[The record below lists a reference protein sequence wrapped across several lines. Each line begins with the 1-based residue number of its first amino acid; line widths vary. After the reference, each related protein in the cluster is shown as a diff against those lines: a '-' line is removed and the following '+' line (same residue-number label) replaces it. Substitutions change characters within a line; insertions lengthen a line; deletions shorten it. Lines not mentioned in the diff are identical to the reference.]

1 MVLAAAAAATSAAAL
16 VGTAAVVGTAARVGT
31 QAGTTARAGTAVVA
45 GTAAVAGM
53 AVLAGTA
60 AVVGSDPLVCT
71 AAAAGRRR
79 KRPMALVQC
88 GPGARLHMAAKAEMA
103 RAVEVTMAEVRAE
116 EQWMSR

>member
-1 MVLAAAAAATSAAAL
+1 MYAT
-16 VGTAAVVGTAARVGT
+16 
-31 QAGTTARAGTAVVA
+31 
-45 GTAAVAGM
+45 
-53 AVLAGTA
+53 
-60 AVVGSDPLVCT
+60 CT

-88 GPGARLHMAAKAEMA
+88 GPGARLHMTAKAEMA